1 MFQGPMV
8 VFTWGR
14 SCSKEEGGGRDTDLS
29 EMSADRNSRSR
40 PQGFT
45 AGR

>member
-8 VFTWGR
+8 VVVVGQVRT
-14 SCSKEEGGGRDTDLS
+14 KEEGGGRDTDLAQL
-29 EMSADRNSRSR
+29 SADRNLRSR

-45 AGR
+45 TGR